1 MPHGIDKI
9 EYDSVPPERSDV
21 VVIGGGIAGVT
32 SALAL
37 AEKGVLMKL
46 CEKGSIA
53 AEQST
58 TTGARQARGDG
69 AKL

>member
-46 CEKGSIA
+46 CEKGQHRCRTVHHNWGSP
-53 AEQST
+53 
-58 TTGARQARGDG
+58 GAR
-69 AKL
+69 